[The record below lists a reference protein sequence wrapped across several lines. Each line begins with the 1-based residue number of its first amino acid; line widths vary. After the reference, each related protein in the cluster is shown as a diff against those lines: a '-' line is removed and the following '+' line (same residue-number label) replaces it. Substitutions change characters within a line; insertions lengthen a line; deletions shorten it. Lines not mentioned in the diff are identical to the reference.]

1 MAWQTKLASAYKKLA
16 QVSRGGQEWSRAA
29 DYERL
34 YLRIAPA
41 DEGVERWLNIDEAN
55 ASRQGTVR
63 SAAAAAAAK
72 PPTGV
77 DAGSLLR
84 KAEGYFDRE
93 DWFSALWYARQA
105 EQIDPRRADAT
116 RLAARAL
123 EKIEGGEPSREQ
135 VADLTYYKTK
145 KAAFDVLNLG
155 DPVTAYYAFAA
166 LARQRPGDT
175 DAAEF
180 LEEAKRQLGQLVFFR
195 DEADTAAALPG
206 VGKLL
211 WFNRSDATA
220 TEVVWAG
227 RMVTITREDATD
239 RWFFDVE
246 AIRYDTKGA
255 VAWHLSAPSARL
267 SKDEKTL
274 LLRGVDPTDPKKATA
289 ATYHAG
295 SRPAIERNLLTLGV
309 NIEDLPIHSLERT
322 PLAGRGMAELW
333 RIRRSL
339 PWGNRLHTE
348 VSVELATRAATPFV
362 FLVVSLFAVA
372 FGWSL
377 RGRWTGKAP
386 ALAWIAAP
394 AVVAAAGILVKLYLH
409 AHRVLLGFVVLSLGG
424 LTAAAIVLGALQL
437 VLVIVALAVL
447 AGQSTA

>member
-1 MAWQTKLASAYKKLA
+1 
-16 QVSRGGQEWSRAA
+16 
-29 DYERL
+29 
-34 YLRIAPA
+34 
-41 DEGVERWLNIDEAN
+41 
-55 ASRQGTVR
+55 
-63 SAAAAAAAK
+63 
-72 PPTGV
+72 
-77 DAGSLLR
+77 
-84 KAEGYFDRE
+84 
-93 DWFSALWYARQA
+93 
-105 EQIDPRRADAT
+105 
-116 RLAARAL
+116 
-123 EKIEGGEPSREQ
+123 
-135 VADLTYYKTK
+135 
-145 KAAFDVLNLG
+145 
-155 DPVTAYYAFAA
+155 
-166 LARQRPGDT
+166 
-175 DAAEF
+175 
-180 LEEAKRQLGQLVFFR
+180 
-195 DEADTAAALPG
+195 
-206 VGKLL
+206 
-211 WFNRSDATA
+211 
-220 TEVVWAG
+220 VVWAG
-227 RMVTITREDATD
+227 RMVTITREDGTD
-239 RWFFDVE
+239 HWFFDVE
-246 AIRYDTKGA
+246 AIRYDGKGA
-255 VAWHLSAPSARL
+255 VTWHLSAPRARL

-274 LLRGVDPTDPKKATA
+274 LLRGVDPTDPKQGTA

-309 NIEDLPIHSLERT
+309 SVEDLPIHSLDRT

-386 ALAWIAAP
+386 AFAWIVAP

-437 VLVIVALAVL
+437 VLVAVALAVL